1 MQHFVC
7 ECAALWFYA
16 AAVTPSLTVSRHLIG
31 WCELAGLAGFTLLCR
46 SSFWFFFIF
55 LLHHRHRR
63 FIALLKVL
71 WYNSAASL
79 FTVRCHRLP
88 ILCINYRCGA
98 ACVIACICARARS
111 TSLHDG
117 WGSTMSWST
126 LPMRFHHG
134 ADDNKEEDAK
144 CECTLYA
151 F

>member
-1 MQHFVC
+1 MRVC
-7 ECAALWFYA
+7 CAMILCSRSHTEPHRFTSLDRLMWTCRTCWFH
-16 AAVTPSLTVSRHLIG
+16 VTLPFIFLI
-31 WCELAGLAGFTLLCR
+31 
-46 SSFWFFFIF
+46 FFIF